1 MTWKLQAAIAAV
13 FIVTLGG
20 CQSSPKVSEVED
32 QVIRGQGESYYG
44 ESQWSYPQGN
54 SPQGTYYENNNR
66 YSGSACDDDG
76 SDVNC
81 GLLGVAKGFCCE
93 SWALFN
99 VMFAY
104 RWEGGYPDGPLH
116 GWRGSWCGPFGEGSA
131 DTTPSPCIPPG
142 AY

>member
-1 MTWKLQAAIAAV
+1 MTWKLQAAVAAV
-13 FIVTLGG
+13 FMITLGG
-20 CQSSPKVSEVED
+20 CQAVPKASDVED
-32 QVIRGQGESYYG
+32 KVIRGQEASYYG
-44 ESQWSYPQGN
+44 ET
-54 SPQGTYYENNNR
+54 QGTYYQDN
-66 YSGSACDDDG
+66 YSNVGSACDGDG

-104 RWEGGYPDGPLH
+104 RWEGEYPDGPLH

-131 DTTPSPCIPPG
+131 DTTQSPCIPPG
-142 AY
+142 AGAY